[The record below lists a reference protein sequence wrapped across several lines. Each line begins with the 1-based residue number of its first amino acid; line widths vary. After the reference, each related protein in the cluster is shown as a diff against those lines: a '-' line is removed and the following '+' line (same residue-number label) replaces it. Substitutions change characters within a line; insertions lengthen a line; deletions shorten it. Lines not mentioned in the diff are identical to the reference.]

1 MSAYHMKEHRISGKK
16 NKQGRAIEVSDFEGL
31 KLISQASSPLL
42 QQSQVSQ
49 SRNGLNGIGTS
60 SLMND
65 DRLNAIS

>member
-1 MSAYHMKEHRISGKK
+1 MSAYQLNEHNTNGKK
-16 NKQGRAIEVSDFEGL
+16 NKQGRAIEVSDFESL

-60 SLMND
+60 TKMND
-65 DRLNAIS
+65 DMLNAIS